1 MHTTRITLSG
11 YLVGGIWWP
20 VDVECWKTFKYD
32 LTREDC
38 RFTEPGTLRDHVLR
52 IICDGDF
59 QSASIAQGELTITV
73 TKPGR
78 KLSRAFPLS
87 RFPSIADCL
96 HPDPDWFPCFE
107 EDEAA

>member
-1 MHTTRITLSG
+1 MATTRIAISG
-11 YLVGGIWWP
+11 YLVGNIWWP
-20 VDVECWKTFKYD
+20 VGAECWKTFTYD
-32 LTREDC
+32 LTREEAL
-38 RFTEPGTLRDHVLR
+38 FSSPGTLRDHILR
-52 IICDGDF
+52 ITSDGDF

-78 KLSRAFPLS
+78 KRSRSFPLS

-96 HPDPDWFPCFE
+96 HPDPDWSPCFE